1 MICFE
6 KDLYYSLMQ
15 ITIQTRVGL
24 FIVPETKES
33 ELVMWLQQNAIKAG
47 QQTVYEQ
54 GQTISQSYT
63 GRQLLSEDFG
73 REF

>member
-1 MICFE
+1 
-6 KDLYYSLMQ
+6 MQ
-15 ITIQTRVGL
+15 ITIQTRAGL

-33 ELVMWLQQNAIKAG
+33 ELIMWLQQNAIKAG

-54 GQTISQSYT
+54 GSTVSSSYT
-63 GRQLLSEDFG
+63 GRQLLGEDFG

>member
-1 MICFE
+1 
-6 KDLYYSLMQ
+6 MQ

-54 GQTISQSYT
+54 GQTISQGYT
-63 GRQLLSEDFG
+63 GRQLLGEDFG
-73 REF
+73 KEF

>member
-1 MICFE
+1 
-6 KDLYYSLMQ
+6 MQ

-47 QQTVYEQ
+47 QQQVYEQ

-63 GRQLLSEDFG
+63 GRQLLSETEYKG
-73 REF
+73 EF

>member
-1 MICFE
+1 
-6 KDLYYSLMQ
+6 MQ

-47 QQTVYEQ
+47 QQQVYEH
-54 GQTISQSYT
+54 GQTISQGYT
-63 GRQLLSEDFG
+63 GRQLLSEELG

>member
-1 MICFE
+1 
-6 KDLYYSLMQ
+6 MQ

-24 FIVPETKES
+24 FIVPETKEM
-33 ELVMWLQQNAIKAG
+33 ELVHWLQQNAIKAG
-47 QQTVYEQ
+47 QQAVYEQ

-63 GRQLLSEDFG
+63 GRQLLSEDIG

>member
-1 MICFE
+1 
-6 KDLYYSLMQ
+6 MQ

-33 ELVMWLQQNAIKAG
+33 ELIMWLQQNAVKAG

-63 GRQLLSEDFG
+63 GRQLLSEDIG
-73 REF
+73 KEF